1 MSTRKND
8 HLKNGAPK
16 KLLDMSQSTDI
27 NHSHIVAK
35 NYTNNLA
42 CFKVLYLHREHLLK
56 TP

>member
-1 MSTRKND
+1 MSTRKKD

-27 NHSHIVAK
+27 NHCHIVAK
-35 NYTNNLA
+35 NHTNNLA